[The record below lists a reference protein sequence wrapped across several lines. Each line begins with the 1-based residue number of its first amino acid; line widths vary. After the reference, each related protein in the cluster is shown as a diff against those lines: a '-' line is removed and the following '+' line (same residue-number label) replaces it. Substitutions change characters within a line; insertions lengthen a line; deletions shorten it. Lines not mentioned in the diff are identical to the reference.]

1 VRLSTLICV
10 SSLVAFVNHLHY
22 IFCVGEWICKAC
34 ANSLGL
40 STGVEGHEWKLEE
53 EVDGNDKIKDK
64 ERRSP
69 SSEEDDDD
77 ADKVNFVATT
87 LVDSD
92 DEEMPVRGK
101 KRRRKVLEVDSSDD
115 E

>member
-1 VRLSTLICV
+1 MHLSLFCV
-10 SSLVAFVNHLHY
+10 SSLLLLLT
-22 IFCVGEWICKAC
+22 ICCFCVGEWICKAC
-34 ANSLGL
+34 ANGLGL
-40 STGVEGHEWKLEE
+40 KTGIEGHEWKLEE
-53 EVDGNDKIKDK
+53 EVDDKIK
-64 ERRSP
+64 ERRPP
-69 SSEEDDDD
+69 SSVEKEDDDED
-77 ADKVNFVATT
+77 EDEVNFVATT

>member
-1 VRLSTLICV
+1 MHLSIFICV
-10 SSLVAFVNHLHY
+10 SSLLLLLIIC

-34 ANSLGL
+34 ANGLGL
-40 STGVEGHEWKLEE
+40 NTGIEGHEWKLED
-53 EVDGNDKIKDK
+53 EVDDKIK
-64 ERRSP
+64 ERRPP
-69 SSEEDDDD
+69 SSEEEEDDDE
-77 ADKVNFVATT
+77 VNFVATT

>member
-1 VRLSTLICV
+1 MLIICC
-10 SSLVAFVNHLHY
+10 
-22 IFCVGEWICKAC
+22 FCVGEWICKAC
-34 ANSLGL
+34 ANGLGL
-40 STGVEGHEWKLEE
+40 KTGIEGHEWKLED
-53 EVDGNDKIKDK
+53 EVDDNDKIKDK
-64 ERRSP
+64 ERRPPFSEEE
-69 SSEEDDDD
+69 EEDDDQ
-77 ADKVNFVATT
+77 VNFVATT

>member
-1 VRLSTLICV
+1 M
-10 SSLVAFVNHLHY
+10 
-22 IFCVGEWICKAC
+22 FCVGEWICKAC
-34 ANSLGL
+34 ANGLGL
-40 STGVEGHEWKLEE
+40 KTGIEGHEWKLED
-53 EVDGNDKIKDK
+53 EVDDNDKIKDK
-64 ERRSP
+64 ERRPPFSE
-69 SSEEDDDD
+69 EEDDDD
-77 ADKVNFVATT
+77 DEVNFVATT